1 MMNIF
6 WSRALGEWLSTNCW
20 GLSSDSSRPSTRLM
34 MREDA
39 VVVGDHEDGAA
50 FFLSLVLHQP
60 HYVAARLFVEGGDGF
75 VGEN

>member
-1 MMNIF
+1 
-6 WSRALGEWLSTNCW
+6 
-20 GLSSDSSRPSTRLM
+20 